1 MSKFC
6 KNVILASAS
15 PRRKDIL
22 TDMGLSF
29 QIIPSDIDESK
40 IKAVL
45 PFNLVKKLAKAKAED
60 ILKREQGA
68 TVISADTIVAKGLKT
83 YGKPRDEGNAIEM
96 INELNG
102 KYHSVYTGVCVACGD
117 KKIVFCVA
125 SRVKFKDLS
134 LEQIQDYVR
143 ECKPLDKAGAYGIQ
157 DDKVVEKYKGS
168 YTNIVGLPKEKLAEV
183 LKRVG
188 VL

>member
-1 MSKFC
+1 MANLC
-6 KNVILASAS
+6 KRIVLASAS

-22 TDMGLSF
+22 TDMGLKF
-29 QIIPSDIDESK
+29 DIMPSDVDESK
-40 IKAVL
+40 IDAIL
-45 PFNLVKKLAKAKAED
+45 PCNLVKKLALAKAQNVLND
-60 ILKREQGA
+60 VDDAI
-68 TVISADTIVAKGLKT
+68 VISADTIVAKGRKV
-83 YGKPRDEGNAIEM
+83 YGKPIDEQDAVSMIE
-96 INELNG
+96 ELNG
-102 KYHSVYTGVCVACGD
+102 KWHSVYTGVCVAHNGR
-117 KKIVFCVA
+117 KKVFCVE

-134 LEQIQDYVR
+134 RAQIESYVN

-168 YTNIVGLPKEKLAEV
+168 YTNVVGLPKEKLAEV

>member
-1 MSKFC
+1 MNKFD
-6 KNVILASAS
+6 KRIILASAS

-22 TDMGLSF
+22 VDMGLSF
-29 QIIPSDIDESK
+29 EIKPSDVDESR

-45 PFNLVKKLAKAKAED
+45 PFNLVKKLARAKAESALNVSD
-60 ILKREQGA
+60 GA
-68 TVISADTIVAKGLKT
+68 TVISADTIVAKGLKV
-83 YGKPRDEGNAIEM
+83 YGKPIDEQDAVNM
-96 INELNG
+96 IGELNG
-102 KYHSVYTGVCVACGD
+102 RHHSVYTGVCVACGD
-117 KKIVFCVA
+117 KKIVFCIR
-125 SRVKFKDLS
+125 SRVKFKDLTR
-134 LEQIQDYVR
+134 EQIQDYVR

-188 VL
+188 VM